1 MRRRPRRNNPPALV
15 IANSIPFPLRSEF
28 PAELALIRGFFQAA
42 GFDEATLCRG
52 LGMEDMSGL
61 GQVAWEKVAADVFSA
76 AGHWCLGV
84 FARGR
89 PVAAGTAR
97 EICGEPVLQALLNT
111 GLLRPSRKDPAALV
125 CPVWLY
131 PLAGFV
137 IASDRVDD
145 PDGEP
150 FTPPTDVV
158 FPAIYA
164 GTLRFLGLLPA
175 VAGGEALDLCGGSGI
190 GALLLSRTARQT
202 ATTDL
207 AERSAWFATFNA
219 RLNDVRVESLGGDL
233 YEPLAGRQYDVITA
247 HPPFVPALG
256 QNMVY
261 RDGGDSGEEV
271 IRGVVAGLPA
281 HLRAGGTCVVLC
293 VARDTETQTFEQRV
307 QEWLGVNRDEFDV
320 VFGLEK
326 VLTVNEVI
334 KSLQKQ
340 GRQVGELETRQLAER
355 FQALGTRQF
364 VYGAVFIR
372 RYAGLVNQAPGRI
385 RITPLAGAADFQRLL
400 DWRGQVRQA
409 DFLERLA
416 AARPRLA
423 PDLQLT
429 ARHVVRDGSLVP
441 AEFVFEIETG
451 VRAALRPDP
460 WVVPLVARL
469 EGRLTVAEVFA
480 GAVAA
485 DELPAG
491 FALKDFLGL
500 VRGMIER
507 GFLEADLAGP
517 KP

>member
-1 MRRRPRRNNPPALV
+1 V
-15 IANSIPFPLRSEF
+15 IANSIPFPLRSEC
-28 PAELALIRGFFQAA
+28 PAELALLREFFREA
-42 GFDEATLCRG
+42 GFDEATLCHG

-61 GQVAWEKVAADVFSA
+61 GQVAWQNVVAEAFSA
-76 AGHWCLGV
+76 AGHWCVGV

-97 EICGEPVLQALLNT
+97 DICGEPVLQALRNT
-111 GLLRPSRKDPAALV
+111 GLLRPSRKDPDVLV

-145 PDGEP
+145 ADGEP

-190 GALLLSRTARQT
+190 GALLLSRTARQ
-202 ATTDL
+202 AVTTDL
-207 AERSAWFATFNA
+207 AERSALFATFNA
-219 RLNDVRVESLGGDL
+219 RLNDVRVESFGGDL
-233 YEPLAGRQYDVITA
+233 YEPVAGRQYDVITA
-247 HPPFVPALG
+247 HPPFVPAVG

-281 HLRAGGTCVVLC
+281 HLRVGGTGVVLC

-307 QEWLGVNRDEFDV
+307 REWLGESRDEFDV

-326 VLTVNEVI
+326 VLAVKEVI
-334 KSLQKQ
+334 QSLQKQ
-340 GRQVGELETRQLAER
+340 GRQVGEAEARQLAGR

-372 RYAGLVNQAPGRI
+372 RYAGPVNQSPGRI
-385 RITPLAGAADFQRLL
+385 RITPLAGAVDFQRLL
-400 DWRGQVRQA
+400 NWRGQTRQG
-409 DFLERLA
+409 DFLEWLA

-423 PDLQLT
+423 PQLQLT
-429 ARHVVRDGSLVP
+429 VRHVVWEGSLMP

-460 WVVPLVARL
+460 WVVPLLARL

-480 GAVAA
+480 GAAA
-485 DELPAG
+485 GDELPAG
-491 FALKDFLGL
+491 FALADFLGL

-507 GFLEADLAGP
+507 GFLEVDLARSTR
-517 KP
+517 